1 MKAVVYTH
9 ARPVEAED
17 ALIDADLPEPVP
29 HRHDLLVEVKAI
41 AVNPVDAKLR
51 RHADPVG
58 EPRVLGF
65 DAAGIVRA
73 IGPEVRHFGVGDA
86 VWFAGSI
93 NRPGSYAELTLVDE
107 RIAARKPASLSFAEA
122 AALPL
127 TALTAWEMLFE
138 RFGLAE
144 GGGAGKSLLVI
155 GGAGGVGTMALQLAR
170 ALTGLRIIATASRPE
185 SRDWCASFGAH
196 EVIDHHADMVAA
208 LRGLGLKGADYVF
221 VTRDSD
227 RHWPAIPRLVAPF
240 GHVGLIDDPAPI
252 DVRELKPKSASLHWE
267 AVFTRPLLGTPDM
280 IAQHVI
286 LERLAD
292 LVDEGRIRTT
302 LRHHLG
308 PINAANLIRAHRMIE
323 SGHTHGKIVLE
334 GFA

>member
-9 ARPVEAED
+9 ARPIDAED
-17 ALIDADLPEPVP
+17 ALVDAELPEPVP
-29 HRHDLLVEVKAI
+29 HRHDFLVEIKAI
-41 AVNPVDAKLR
+41 AVNPVDTKLR
-51 RHADPVG
+51 RNADPVG

-86 VWFAGSI
+86 VWYAGSI
-93 NRPGSYAELTLVDE
+93 DRPGSYAELQCVDE
-107 RIAARKPASLSFAEA
+107 RIVARKPASLSFAEA
-122 AALPL
+122 AAMPL
-127 TALTAWEMLFE
+127 AALTAWEMLFE
-138 RFGLAE
+138 RFCLEE
-144 GGGAGKSLLVI
+144 GKGEGRILLVI
-155 GGAGGVGTMALQLAR
+155 GGAGGVGTMAVQLAR
-170 ALTGLRIIATASRPE
+170 ALTPLRVIATASRPE
-185 SRDWCASFGAH
+185 SREWCFSYGAH

-208 LRGLGLKGADYVF
+208 LRGLGLKGADYLF

-227 RHWPAIPRLVAPF
+227 RHWPVIPRLLAPF

-280 IAQHVI
+280 IAQHFI
-286 LERLAD
+286 LGRLAD
-292 LVDEGRIRTT
+292 LVDEGRIKTP

-308 PINAANLIRAHRMIE
+308 PLSAANLIRAHRMIE
-323 SGHTHGKIVLE
+323 EGHVCGKIVLE
-334 GFA
+334 GFP